1 MLSVKTLSTLNFSFT
16 ITDSS
21 DATGMCLVTIKP
33 TTKTGKDLFRFKK
46 WGKEQTMVTDKNSIF
61 VDVNEYEDKL
71 AKLAAI

>member
-16 ITDSS
+16 IINTDA
-21 DATGMCLVTIKP
+21 DGVVTVQIKP